1 MAEREF
7 RIAYA
12 PGMRQLLGVLGC
24 GPGLSGVL
32 VTEESVRVWMG
43 WAFRVTIPRS
53 AIAVV
58 EPEERSLLSVGVH
71 GWRGT
76 WLVNG
81 SRRNLVRIEL
91 GVGVHARVI
100 GQKAALTTLVLSVE
114 DRDEFIRLIR
124 PPGPG
129 PNTARV
135 ARVRRIRLPSP
146 VLKPGLARDA
156 PVMTSQAPDPVAGEP
171 IRETRPEARPIPRPV
186 PRPIPRPGKVNPTG

>member
-32 VTEESVRVWMG
+32 VTDESVRVWMD
-43 WAFRVTIPRS
+43 WAFRVTIPRH

-58 EPEERSLLSVGVH
+58 EPEERSLLSIGVH
-71 GWRGT
+71 GWQGT

-81 SRRNLVRIEL
+81 TRRNLVRIEL

-100 GQKAALTTLVLSVE
+100 GQKVALTTLVLSVE

-124 PPGPG
+124 PPGSG
-129 PNTARV
+129 PNAARV
-135 ARVRRIRLPSP
+135 AKVRRIRLPSP

-156 PVMTSQAPDPVAGEP
+156 PIMTSQATEPAPDPVTEAP
-171 IRETRPEARPIPRPV
+171 IRETRAEVRPIPK
-186 PRPIPRPGKVNPTG
+186 PGKITPSV

>member
-12 PGMRQLLGVLGC
+12 RGLRQLLGVMGC

-32 VTEESVRVWMG
+32 VTDESVRVWMG
-43 WAFRVTIPRS
+43 WAFRVTIPRH
-53 AIAVV
+53 AISVV
-58 EPEERSLLSVGVH
+58 ETEERSVLSVGVH

-81 SRRNLVRIEL
+81 SRRDLVRIEL
-91 GVGVHARVI
+91 GAGVHARVI
-100 GQKAALTTLVLSVE
+100 GQQAALTTLVVSVE
-114 DRDEFIRLIR
+114 ERDEFIRLIR
-124 PPGPG
+124 PPGSG
-129 PNTARV
+129 PNAARA

-156 PVMTSQAPDPVAGEP
+156 PIMTDQAAPEP
-171 IRETRPEARPIPRPV
+171 ARETRPLPP
-186 PRPIPRPGKVNPTG
+186 PGRITPSV